1 MLSLRTSRVATLMI
15 YAGTFLVSVLS
26 FFTTYMGLAIFL
38 DKWLALIGSLGLQT
52 ALLGI
57 AWNLMHMK
65 KNRMSYATVFG
76 MVAVFSMFFSYVNF
90 NTRLKG
96 ELRTQEARAEY
107 ADAARPVL
115 RDHALQAKKA
125 VAQSEYQVQRLTGL
139 LEMEEISGWA
149 TVIDEGSEDPFLQSV
164 IDGARRTVDSWHE
177 NQGTEYRQGSGRG
190 IIVDYLRNWQKQI
203 NGHRA
208 AMEKY
213 TKSLD
218 SVALLLDSELPVK
231 DQYDMVNFASVNF
244 PLSEYRLIQATEP
257 VLAEPPFTSD
267 YVERPTNGQQALS
280 LVIADLASIDRLTGF
295 SLLFAFVIDMMVLVM
310 ALCGSRATGG
320 LDMIFSRVAHDAS
333 QRLKKLST
341 ENPEEFTQS
350 MRENIEWFRR
360 ASQYGKDLEQVL
372 GELET
377 TNDRIKLARG
387 SEGAPASPTP
397 KPMSS
402 TEPDETEKKRRIIIG
417 A

>member
-1 MLSLRTSRVATLMI
+1 MLSLRTSRVATMMI

-65 KNRMSYATVFG
+65 KNRMSYATIFG
-76 MVAVFSMFFSYVNF
+76 MVAIFSMFFSYVNF

-125 VAQSEYQVQRLTGL
+125 VAQGEYQVQRLSGL
-139 LEMEEISGWA
+139 LKMEELRGWA

-164 IDGARRTVDSWHE
+164 IEGARRTVASWHE
-177 NQGTEYRQGSGRG
+177 NQGTEYRQGSGSG
-190 IIVDYLRNWQKQI
+190 IIVDYLRSWQKQV
-203 NGHRA
+203 NGHLV
-208 AMEKY
+208 AMEEY

-244 PLSEYRLIQATEP
+244 PLSEYRMILSSEP

-280 LVIADLASIDRLTGF
+280 LVIADLGSIDRLTGF

-310 ALCGSRATGG
+310 ALCGSRTTGG
-320 LDMIFSRVAHDAS
+320 LDMIFSRVAQDAS
-333 QRLKKLST
+333 QRLNKLST
-341 ENPEEFTQS
+341 DNPEEFTQS

-377 TNDRIKLARG
+377 TKDRITLTRG
-387 SEGAPASPTP
+387 SETAPAPPTP
-397 KPMSS
+397 ESTSS
-402 TEPDETEKKRRIIIG
+402 IEVDESEKKHRIIIG
-417 A
+417 V